1 MLDGKGGEWC
11 VVNSELQGGAWDSV
25 RATHGYPE
33 EVSCGRRALGE
44 GGIRTDSL
52 IVVVNR

>member
-44 GGIRTDSL
+44 GAIRTDSL